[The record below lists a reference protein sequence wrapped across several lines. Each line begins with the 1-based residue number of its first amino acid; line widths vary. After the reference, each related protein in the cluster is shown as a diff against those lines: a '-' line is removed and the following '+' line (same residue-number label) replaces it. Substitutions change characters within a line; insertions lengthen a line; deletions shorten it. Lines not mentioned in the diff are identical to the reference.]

1 MILQIMKKYLNIR
14 EVSQLL
20 DLKEHIIRYWDSK
33 DPKTNKIRVDGISTK
48 SNGGTRYFNRENIN
62 KLEKLKHIL
71 YENGNQNPSLSI
83 ANNIIN
89 SKSKKIENIDF
100 TSKGAK
106 ISETKNNLKINQILK
121 KIRLLVE

>member
-1 MILQIMKKYLNIR
+1 MKKYLNIR

-48 SNGGTRYFNRENIN
+48 SNGGTRYFSRENIN

-89 SKSKKIENIDF
+89 SKSKKIENSVF
-100 TSKGAK
+100 TSKEAK
-106 ISETKNNLKINQILK
+106 ISETKNNLKISQILK
-121 KIRLLVE
+121 KIRLLVG